1 MITIPL
7 ATVVAY
13 LQRKGAGVACLEGA
27 PTVIG
32 IAGYRG
38 NMVAFDAEKHAD
50 WRGPGDLLLYLG
62 RDAVC
67 PAAMGWAAAVLSSAM
82 NTTMPAVLHDAFND
96 DGGGVCLWGVA
107 GRLNARWTWTA
118 GSAMGRS
125 FREVQI
131 LGTRPLTPAAR
142 LLAVLEYEMGRP

>member
-7 ATVVAY
+7 ADVVSY
-13 LQRKGAGVACLEGA
+13 LTRKGVDFACLEGA

-62 RDAVC
+62 RDAIC
-67 PAAMGWAAAVLSSAM
+67 PAAMGWAAWVLRCDIIVDDRDAVWSWRHGESEPDHAWSWEGD
-82 NTTMPAVLHDAFND
+82 AVEQVEHHRDA
-96 DGGGVCLWGVA
+96 
-107 GRLNARWTWTA
+107 TWFP
-118 GSAMGRS
+118 GSPP
-125 FREVQI
+125 
-131 LGTRPLTPAAR
+131 TTPAAR
-142 LLAVLEYEMGRP
+142 LRAVLEYEMGRDQ